1 MRPQP
6 PRLLPR
12 LTLAQAPLTCEIDAV
27 NEYGEPQKVSI
38 PAERSLTVYVD
49 KRELVTL
56 MTLGAHPE
64 LLVLGYLRNQRLVT
78 SVQDI
83 ESITVDWD
91 VGSAAVKTRHG
102 IEDIEEKTARRV
114 VTTGCGQGSVF
125 GGLMDEVDQIELPAD
140 AHITQGQLYE
150 LVNTIRL
157 KETTYK
163 SAGSVHACAL
173 FQVAGDSVDM
183 LLFVEDVGRH
193 NAIDTIAGW
202 MWMNMAPT
210 LVASRTALPLEGAL
224 RLRPGKAGSAAPA
237 GEEGDS
243 TPGTSSRAPGLEG
256 LVFYTTG
263 RLTSEMVIKS
273 AQMGV
278 PIVVSRSGITQM
290 GHQVAQSVGLCAI
303 GRATNKRFVCYANSQ
318 RLHLQPELAGPK
330 LRAPVAES

>member
-1 MRPQP
+1 MTLP
-6 PRLLPR
+6 LPR
-12 LTLAQAPLTCEIDAV
+12 LTLAQAPLTCEIDAI
-27 NEYGEPQKVSI
+27 NEYGEQLKVSI
-38 PAERSLTVYVD
+38 PAERALTVYVD

-64 LLVLGYLRNQRLVT
+64 LLVLGYLRNQRLVREVT
-78 SVQDI
+78 DI

-91 VGSAAVKTRHG
+91 VGVAAVKTRQG
-102 IEDIEEKTARRV
+102 IENIEEKTSRRV

-125 GGLMDEVDQIELPAD
+125 GGLMDEVDQIKLPHSAS
-140 AHITQGQLYE
+140 ITQSQLYG

-173 FQVAGDSVDM
+173 FDTAPSEPEM
-183 LLFVEDVGRH
+183 RLFVEDVGRH
-193 NAIDTIAGW
+193 NAMDTIAGW
-202 MWMNMAPT
+202 LWMQVEMP
-210 LVASRTALPLEGAL
+210 VS
-224 RLRPGKAGSAAPA
+224 SAN
-237 GEEGDS
+237 
-243 TPGTSSRAPGLEG
+243 

-263 RLTSEMVIKS
+263 RMTSEMVIKS

-303 GRATNKRFVCYANSQ
+303 GRATNKRFVCYTQAQ
-318 RLHLQPELAGPK
+318 RLKLQPGLALSPRPSG
-330 LRAPVAES
+330 EG

>member
-1 MRPQP
+1 MS
-6 PRLLPR
+6 LSSLPH
-12 LTLAQAPLTCEIDAV
+12 LTRAQAPLTCEIDAV
-27 NEYGEPQKVSI
+27 NEYGEVQKIAI
-38 PAERSLTVYVD
+38 PAERALTVYVD

-64 LLVLGYLRNQRLVT
+64 LLVLGYLRNQRLVRE
-78 SVQDI
+78 VADI

-91 VGSAAVKTRHG
+91 VGAAAVRTRHG
-102 IEDIEEKTARRV
+102 IADIEEKTARRV

-125 GGLMDEVDQIELPAD
+125 GGLMDEVDQIALPPD
-140 AHITQGQLYE
+140 AHITQSQLYA
-150 LVNTIRL
+150 LVNSIRL

-173 FQVAGDSVDM
+173 FRAGDPQGEM

-202 MWMNMAPT
+202 MWMQMAPT
-210 LVASRTALPLEGAL
+210 LVASRAALPPEGA
-224 RLRPGKAGSAAPA
+224 AAPA
-237 GEEGDS
+237 DGQGQIRGPGWSESEVPALS
-243 TPGTSSRAPGLEG
+243 TESSG

-290 GHQVAQSVGLCAI
+290 GHQVAQAVGLCAI
-303 GRATNKRFVCYANSQ
+303 GRATNKRFVCYSSPQ
-318 RLHLQPELAGPK
+318 RLHLQPELAGPR
-330 LRAPVAES
+330 LRSSAESA

>member
-1 MRPQP
+1 MP
-6 PRLLPR
+6 LPY
-12 LTLAQAPLTCEIDAV
+12 LSQALAPLTCEVQAF
-27 NEYGEPQKVSI
+27 NERGERLQIAI
-38 PAERSLTVYVD
+38 PAERALTIYLD

-64 LLVLGYLRNQRLVT
+64 WLVLGYLLNQRLL
-78 SVQDI
+78 SSAQDI

-91 VGSAAVKTRHG
+91 VGAAAVRSRAG
-102 IEDIEEKTARRV
+102 VSDIEEKTAHRT

-125 GGLMDEVDQIELPAD
+125 GGLMDEVDQIALPAD
-140 AHITQGQLYE
+140 AKITQTQLYS

-163 SAGSVHACAL
+163 SAGSVHACAVFSL
-173 FQVAGDSVDM
+173 HGDLPEL

-202 MWMNMAPT
+202 LALQPQT
-210 LVASRTALPLEGAL
+210 FAS
-224 RLRPGKAGSAAPA
+224 
-237 GEEGDS
+237 
-243 TPGTSSRAPGLEG
+243 

-278 PIVVSRSGITQM
+278 AIVVSRSGMTQM
-290 GHQVAQSVGLCAI
+290 GHQIAESVGLCAI
-303 GRATNKRFVCYANSQ
+303 GRATHQRFVCYTHAG
-318 RLHLQPELAGPK
+318 RLIWQPGLVP
-330 LRAPVAES
+330 ST